1 MFKKIFQG
9 FKLSVLLFISVLLA
23 VGSVPIINAQ
33 ERAQVYTGGIQFN
46 YISWTVDAL
55 FTKSSQTALSPQR
68 YLDTQE
74 QEKIIRDYFSLVAE
88 IQNLQG
94 QISDIYSNPIISNP
108 AQQSKPLF
116 DQLNQE
122 EELNKY
128 LAPLSE
134 SILQQQISSTLAE
147 MGISFEG
154 QTIPPLLY
162 RSTPLPM
169 ALIISPLD
177 RIEEIA
183 DISLIPNLELD
194 QIVQLESTVEENL
207 DVSALVVNIGGVGIY
222 PTMVES
228 TPDIPWTIE
237 TIAHEWTHN
246 YLTLHPLGML
256 YLESPSLRTM
266 NETTADIV
274 GKEVSQVV
282 LEKYYPDLVP
292 SPTPTPQPTKPGEEP
307 QFDFNAEMHKTR
319 VEVDKLL
326 SEGKIKKAESYMD
339 ARRVFFYDHG
349 YRIRKINQAYFAFY
363 GAYAAGPPG
372 AQGNDPVGP
381 AVVDLRDSSS
391 SLAAFLNRIAWM
403 TSFEEL
409 QKAVNQ

>member
-1 MFKKIFQG
+1 MLIKIFRV
-9 FKLSVLLFISVLLA
+9 FKFSILLFISVLLV
-23 VGSVPIINAQ
+23 VGSVPIINIQ
-33 ERAQVYTGGIQFN
+33 EQTQVYTGGIQFN
-46 YISWTVDAL
+46 YVTWTVDAL
-55 FTKSSQTALSPQR
+55 FTKSSQSALSPQR
-68 YLDTQE
+68 YVDTQE
-74 QEKIIRDYFSLVAE
+74 QEKIVRAYFDLVAD
-88 IQNLQG
+88 IQNLQA
-94 QISDIYSNPIISNP
+94 QISDIYSNPDIKNP
-108 AQQSKPLF
+108 AQTSKSLF
-116 DQLNQE
+116 DQLNQKE
-122 EELNKY
+122 DVYKQ
-128 LAPLSE
+128 LAPLCE
-134 SILQQQISSTLAE
+134 SVLQQQISSTLAE

-162 RSTPLPM
+162 RSTPLPK

-177 RIEEIA
+177 HIEEIA

-194 QIVQLESTVEENL
+194 QIVKLENTVEEKLN
-207 DVSALVVNIGGVGIY
+207 VSALVVDVGGVGIY

-237 TIAHEWTHN
+237 TISHEWTHN

-256 YLESPSLRTM
+256 YFENPSLRTM

-274 GKEVSQVV
+274 GKEISLVV
-282 LEKYYPDLVP
+282 LQKYYPDLVP
-292 SPTPTPQPTKPGEEP
+292 APTPTPQPTQPGEKP

-326 SEGKIKKAESYMD
+326 SEGKIKEAEAYMD

-349 YRIRKINQAYFAFY
+349 YHIRKLNQAYFAFY

-381 AVVDLRDSSS
+381 AVVKLRDGSS

-403 TSFEEL
+403 TSFNEL
-409 QKAVNQ
+409 QKAVQ

>member
-1 MFKKIFQG
+1 MIGKIFYAL
-9 FKLSVLLFISVLLA
+9 KLFVLFFFIAILL
-23 VGSVPIINAQ
+23 VGSVPAVNMQ
-33 ERAQVYTGGIQFN
+33 ERTQVYTGGIQFN
-46 YISWTVDAL
+46 YVSWTIDAL
-55 FTKSSQTALSPQR
+55 FTKSSQSALSPQR
-68 YLDTQE
+68 YVGVKE
-74 QEKIIRDYFSLVAE
+74 QEKIVRDYFSLVAD
-88 IQNLQG
+88 IQNLQA
-94 QISDIYSNPIISNP
+94 QISDIYSNPNINNP
-108 AQQSKPLF
+108 AQQSKSLF
-116 DQLNQE
+116 DQLTQKEDAYNQ
-122 EELNKY
+122 
-128 LAPLSE
+128 LAPLCE
-134 SILQQQISSTLAE
+134 SVLQQQISSTLAE
-147 MGISFEG
+147 MGISLEG

-162 RSTPLPM
+162 RSTPLPK

-194 QIVQLESTVEENL
+194 QIVQLENTVQEKLN
-207 DVSALVVNIGGVGIY
+207 VSALVVDIGGVGIY

-228 TPDIPWTIE
+228 TSNIPWTIE

-256 YLESPSLRTM
+256 YYEDAPLRTM

-274 GKEVSQVV
+274 GKEVSLVV
-282 LEKYYPDLVP
+282 LKKYYPDLVP
-292 SPTPTPQPTKPGEEP
+292 APTPTPQPTKPGEKP
-307 QFDFNAEMHKTR
+307 AFDFNAEMHKTR

-326 SEGKIKKAESYMD
+326 SEGKTKEAEAYMET
-339 ARRVFFYDHG
+339 RRIFFFNHG
-349 YRIRKINQAYFAFY
+349 YHIRKLNQAYFAFY

-381 AVVDLRDSSS
+381 AVVKLRDKST

-409 QKAVNQ
+409 QKAVN